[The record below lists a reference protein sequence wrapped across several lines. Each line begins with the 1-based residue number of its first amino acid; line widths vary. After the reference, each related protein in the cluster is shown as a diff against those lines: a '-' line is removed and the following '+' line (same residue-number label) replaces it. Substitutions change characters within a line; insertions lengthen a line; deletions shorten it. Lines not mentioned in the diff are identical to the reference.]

1 MKSTQEKHNHK
12 KVLPQTAFDL
22 ICGMEVDPAL
32 AKHRAEYNDE
42 IYYFCST
49 TCKNHFVMDPQ
60 KYLGS

>member
-42 IYYFCST
+42 IYYGQCSLSR
-49 TCKNHFVMDPQ
+49 Q
-60 KYLGS
+60 YLLRYIS